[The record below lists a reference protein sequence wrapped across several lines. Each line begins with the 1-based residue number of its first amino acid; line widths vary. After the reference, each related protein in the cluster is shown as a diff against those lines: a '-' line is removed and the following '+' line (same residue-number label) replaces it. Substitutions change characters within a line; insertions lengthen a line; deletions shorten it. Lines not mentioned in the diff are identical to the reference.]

1 LTAVESVILVIDCVK
16 GVEEQTEKLMN
27 VCRMRNT
34 PVIIFINKLDREG
47 KNPFELLDEIEEK
60 LDIKVKPLSW
70 PVGIGSGFKGVYNI
84 YENTFNFFK
93 SNKQKVEKDVEVFN
107 DINDE
112 RLSVVLGDSTEKL
125 KKDLDLVNGV
135 YGDFDVNE
143 YLSGVVAPVYFGS
156 ALNNFGVK
164 ELLDSFISIAPN
176 PRGRETTA
184 GIINSDDENFSGFVF
199 KIHANLNPKHRD
211 RIAFL
216 RVCSGKFERNKFYHH
231 VRLDRDIKFPNPA
244 VFMASDKKLIE
255 EAYPGEV
262 IGLYDSG
269 IFKIGDTLTEGE
281 KFMFKGIP
289 TFSPEIFKELRLNDP
304 FKAKQMDKGII
315 HLTDEGLAQVFIQY
329 NGNRKIVGT
338 VGELQ
343 FDVIQYRLQNEYGV
357 DCKFSPVNYHKAC
370 WILYD
375 KEEEIQELLTYRSHN
390 LFTDKHKNLVFMSES
405 PYQIE
410 KAIMNNPKAKFLF
423 NIEHN
428 IDTIEE
434 K

>member
-184 GIINSDDENFSGFVF
+184 GIINSDDENFSG
-199 KIHANLNPKHRD
+199 
-211 RIAFL
+211 
-216 RVCSGKFERNKFYHH
+216 KFR
-231 VRLDRDIKFPNPA
+231 
-244 VFMASDKKLIE
+244 
-255 EAYPGEV
+255 
-262 IGLYDSG
+262 
-269 IFKIGDTLTEGE
+269 
-281 KFMFKGIP
+281 
-289 TFSPEIFKELRLNDP
+289 
-304 FKAKQMDKGII
+304 
-315 HLTDEGLAQVFIQY
+315 
-329 NGNRKIVGT
+329 
-338 VGELQ
+338 
-343 FDVIQYRLQNEYGV
+343 
-357 DCKFSPVNYHKAC
+357 
-370 WILYD
+370 
-375 KEEEIQELLTYRSHN
+375 
-390 LFTDKHKNLVFMSES
+390 
-405 PYQIE
+405 
-410 KAIMNNPKAKFLF
+410 
-423 NIEHN
+423 
-428 IDTIEE
+428 
-434 K
+434 